1 MLLAATLPSAEVEG
15 AEAGGGA
22 PAAALGS
29 RERPEV
35 VFDRGIPGGGVGG
48 FGAAGEPVLRPV
60 TAPLPW
66 AVAAG
71 CLAVDADDA
80 WDVLP
85 LPRAAEGEKAPAEA
99 EAAEAALGL
108 GAAEPGRLPECA
120 AVTGKAP
127 KELRRDGSTGSLLEE
142 ETADTLKFGVETRTP
157 PPPPPPPPPPDEA
170 RDLPP
175 PDPVSEEDHRG
186 PAGAG
191 WSTDGV
197 RAAANLEEEVP

>member
-127 KELRRDGSTGSLLEE
+127 KELRRDGSMGSLLEE
-142 ETADTLKFGVETRTP
+142 EAADTLRFGVEALT
-157 PPPPPPPPPPDEA
+157 PPPPPDEA

-175 PDPVSEEDHRG
+175 PDPVSEDDHRG
-186 PAGAG
+186 PARAG
-191 WSTDGV
+191 WSAGGV